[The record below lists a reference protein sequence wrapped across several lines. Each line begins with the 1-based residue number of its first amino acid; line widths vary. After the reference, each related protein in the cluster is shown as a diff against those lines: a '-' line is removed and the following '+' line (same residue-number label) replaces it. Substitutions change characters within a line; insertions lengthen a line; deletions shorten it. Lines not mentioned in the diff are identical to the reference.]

1 MHPTYLKNYELGGGL
16 DTALIDLW
24 RLAGHALGRADRVFV
39 IGYSLPEADTLAF
52 GLLLGA
58 CDTKKI
64 TIVNNSLA
72 AAGRLSLLFKRS
84 ALAAPISFGTWVKE
98 LKV

>member
-1 MHPTYLKNYELGGGL
+1 MYPTYLKSYELGGGS

-24 RLAGHALGRADRVFV
+24 RLAGHALKRADRVFV

-52 GLLLGA
+52 GLLIGA

-64 TIVNNSLA
+64 TIVNNSPA
-72 AAGRLSLLFKRS
+72 AARRLSVLFGRS
-84 ALAAPISFGTWVKE
+84 ALAAAKSFSTWVKE
-98 LKV
+98 FKA